1 MSERH
6 YEPTLGEMLAEL
18 SRDIK
23 RLIQQELQLA
33 KLELSQKALTMRR
46 SAVLIAIGGLLAYG
60 GFLAIIAAIVFGIVA
75 LGLSYWMSALIAGIG
90 LAVIGYLLIHTGSAT
105 LRHATLTPEHT
116 VETLK
121 EDAQWLKSQ
130 AR

>member
-1 MSERH
+1 MSGPSHDVDPVALEAAVRAGH
-6 YEPTLGEMLAEL
+6 EADTVR
-18 SRDIK
+18 SR
-23 RLIQQELQLA
+23 
-33 KLELSQKALTMRR
+33 
-46 SAVLIAIGGLLAYG
+46 LLYA
-60 GFLAIIAAIVFGIVA
+60 AAIVFGIVA